1 MPSPKKPAAPLP
13 TLAFDSQS
21 SFHAWLAENH
31 TTSPGLW
38 LKLAKKSSGTP
49 SVTYL
54 EAVDSA
60 LCHGWIDGQKNALDD
75 TAWLQKFTPRGPRSI
90 WSKINR
96 EKVAA
101 LIASGRMTPAGHA
114 EIDRAK
120 KDGRWDQAY
129 DSPSSITVPPDLTAA
144 LDASPK
150 AKAFY
155 ATLNKANT
163 YAILW
168 RIHTAKLPETRARRI
183 SQLVDMLSRGEKLHP

>member
-1 MPSPKKPAAPLP
+1 MPPAKKPAAALP

-31 TTSPGLW
+31 ATSPGIW
-38 LKLAKKSSGTP
+38 LKLAKKASGTP
-49 SVTYL
+49 SVTYA

-60 LCHGWIDGQKNALDD
+60 LCHGWIDGQKNSLDHA
-75 TAWLQKFTPRGPRSI
+75 AWLQKFTPRGARSV

-96 EKVAA
+96 VKVAD
-101 LIASGRMTPAGHA
+101 LIAAGRMAPAGLA
-114 EIDRAK
+114 EVERAK

-129 DSPSSITVPPDLTAA
+129 DSPSTATVPPDFAAA

-155 ATLNKANT
+155 ATLEKRNT

-168 RIHTAKLPETRARRI
+168 RIQTAKRPETRVRRI
-183 SQLVDMLSRGEKLHP
+183 VQIVEMLERGEKVHP